1 MSAEVKLEV
10 TAGPMRE
17 KEFPFA
23 EHDTF
28 VFGRSPD
35 CHACLPDDGSVSR
48 HHFLLEAN
56 PPDARIRDLGS
67 LNGTYV
73 NNTRIG
79 ARKKGETPEQG
90 AQQRHPEVDLKDGDK
105 IKVGETILVVRVHAP
120 ACCGQCGAE
129 VPKLQKQQS
138 EWGSGYLCNQ
148 CRVKLPDKAKPA
160 AELEAARCGKCGK
173 EVAAEIGQG
182 RRGDYICA
190 ACRAKVEKDP
200 WQALAGLLEQAQAK
214 RNGEPV
220 PAIEGYE
227 ILRQLGIGGNG
238 AVYQARRK
246 KDAAL
251 VAVKVMLA
259 KVAVSEHARKKFLH
273 ETEILKSLRHA
284 NIVSLLEH
292 GAIGSAFYFV
302 MEFCDAG
309 DLTDLIS
316 RRGGRV
322 SLDEA
327 TGLMLQA
334 LDGLAYAHGKG
345 IVHRDLK
352 PGNLLLLGSRAN
364 RKVKVSDFGWAKN
377 FEQAGFSGMTL
388 TGHFAGTPRFMPREQ
403 VLNFKHVKPVS
414 DVWSIAATFYIML
427 TGWLPRD
434 FPKGKDPLAV
444 VLDGDVVPIRKRD
457 RNIPKPLAAVID
469 RALEKN
475 PKSRFQNAKEFR
487 EALSKAV
494 R

>member
-1 MSAEVKLEV
+1 MSAKVKLEV
-10 TAGPMRE
+10 TEGPMRE
-17 KEFPFA
+17 KEFVFA
-23 EHDTF
+23 DHDAF
-28 VFGRSPD
+28 VFGRAND
-35 CHACLPDDGSVSR
+35 CHVCLPDDTQVSR

-73 NNTRIG
+73 NNNKIG

-90 AQQRHPEVDLKDGDK
+90 AQERHPDVDLKDGDK
-105 IKVGETILVVRVHAP
+105 IKAGETILVVRVHAP
-120 ACCGQCGAE
+120 ACCGDCGVE
-129 VPKLQKQQS
+129 IPELQKQHCK
-138 EWGSGYLCNQ
+138 WASGYLCDV
-148 CRVKLPDKAKPA
+148 CLEKLPVKAKP
-160 AELEAARCGKCGK
+160 ERKLDAARCGKCGK

-182 RRGDYICA
+182 RHGDYLCA

-200 WQALAGLLEQAQAK
+200 WQAVAGLLDSARVK
-214 RNGEPV
+214 RSGDPV
-220 PAIEGYE
+220 PAIDGYE

-259 KVAVSEHARKKFLH
+259 RVAVSENARKTFLH
-273 ETEILKSLRHA
+273 EMELLKSLRHT
-284 NIVSLLEH
+284 NIVSLLES

-302 MEFCDAG
+302 MELCDAG
-309 DLTDLIS
+309 DLTDLMS

-322 SLDEA
+322 PLDEA
-327 TGLMLQA
+327 AGLMLQA

-352 PGNLLLLGSRAN
+352 PGNLLLVGSRAN
-364 RKVKVSDFGWAKN
+364 RKVKVSDFGLAKN

-388 TGHFAGTPRFMPREQ
+388 TGHFAGTPLFMPREQ

-414 DVWSIAATFYIML
+414 DVWSMAATFYSML
-427 TGWLPRD
+427 TGQPPRD
-434 FPKGKDPLAV
+434 RQAGADPMSV
-444 VLDGDVVPIRKRD
+444 VLDGIAVPIRQRD
-457 RNIPKPLAAVID
+457 RTIPKPLAEVID
-469 RALEKN
+469 RALAINKKERYQDA
-475 PKSRFQNAKEFR
+475 SEFR
-487 EALSKAV
+487 TSLAKALQ
-494 R
+494 